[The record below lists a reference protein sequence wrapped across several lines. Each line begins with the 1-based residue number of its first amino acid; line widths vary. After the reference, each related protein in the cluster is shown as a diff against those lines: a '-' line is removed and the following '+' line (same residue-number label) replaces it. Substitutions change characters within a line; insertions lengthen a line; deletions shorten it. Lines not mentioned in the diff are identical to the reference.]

1 MTKSKTV
8 NEYLINLRA
17 KINLLNQ
24 NGSDEHEVRI
34 SKLYDKAEQALISL
48 GDSSAAERVKHH
60 ALQQI
65 DDQISV
71 GIYNSL
77 SLNDRETGKIK
88 TPGQIYTLD

>member
-48 GDSSAAERVKHH
+48 GDSSAAECVKHH

-77 SLNDRETGKIK
+77 SLSDRETGKVK

>member
-48 GDSSAAERVKHH
+48 GDSSAAECVKHH

-77 SLNDRETGKIK
+77 SLNDRETGKVK

>member
-8 NEYLINLRA
+8 NEYLVNLRA
-17 KINLLNQ
+17 KINLANQ
-24 NGSDEHEVRI
+24 GGSGEHKARI
-34 SKLYDKAEQALISL
+34 SKLYDKSEQALISI
-48 GDSSAAERVKHH
+48 GNSAAAECVKHH

-65 DDQISV
+65 DDQIGV

-77 SLNDRETGKIK
+77 SLNDRETGKVK